1 MSDVIATKDRVR
13 IKQVEVLS
21 DNWYVLRKTTF
32 EFLRRD
38 GTWQSQSRETYD
50 RATARRS
57 CCTAARRK
65 R

>member
-38 GTWQSQSRETYD
+38 GTW
-50 RATARRS
+50 
-57 CCTAARRK
+57 
-65 R
+65 